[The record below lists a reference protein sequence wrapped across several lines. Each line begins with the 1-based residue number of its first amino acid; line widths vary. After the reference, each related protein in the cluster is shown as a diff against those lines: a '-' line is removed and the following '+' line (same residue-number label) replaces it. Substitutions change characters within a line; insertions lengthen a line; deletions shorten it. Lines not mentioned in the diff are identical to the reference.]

1 MSFET
6 VNPTRAKE
14 LLDSDEGWIYLD
26 VRSVDEFGAG
36 HPEGAFNVP
45 IAHRSPM
52 GMEPNPDF
60 ASAVTRRFTPETKLV
75 LGCAMGGRSARAC
88 EVLESEGFQHL
99 VNMYGG
105 FSGARDQTGTVT
117 EPGWQECGFPV
128 ASEAPEERT
137 WQHLSQS

>member
-26 VRSVDEFGAG
+26 VRSVGEFEEAHPDGAYNI
-36 HPEGAFNVP
+36 PV
-45 IAHRSPM
+45 AHRTAM

-60 ASAVTRRFTPETKLV
+60 AAVVKKSFATGSKLV

-88 EVLESEGFQHL
+88 EMLASHGFEAL
-99 VNMYGG
+99 VNMHGG
-105 FSGARDQTGTVT
+105 FSGARDQAGAVV
-117 EPGWQECGFPV
+117 EPGWQACDFPI
-128 ASEAPEERT
+128 SSQAPDNHS
-137 WQHLSQS
+137 WQHLSNE